1 MEGDGM
7 FLKIHRLFWKFIE
20 CFGDSWK
27 FMECYCMVWKFMK
40 IRERYWVLYK
50 CVKHGQSCKLRQV
63 DLVILLFVWSLSIA
77 KENMNNAGKSS
88 VGLSSHL

>member
-1 MEGDGM
+1 M
-7 FLKIHRLFWKFIE
+7 LWKFI
-20 CFGDSWK
+20 GDSWK

-40 IRERYWVLYK
+40 IRERYWVLFK
-50 CVKHGQSCKLRQV
+50 CVKHVQSCKLRQV
-63 DLVILLFVWSLSIA
+63 DLVILWFVWSLSIA